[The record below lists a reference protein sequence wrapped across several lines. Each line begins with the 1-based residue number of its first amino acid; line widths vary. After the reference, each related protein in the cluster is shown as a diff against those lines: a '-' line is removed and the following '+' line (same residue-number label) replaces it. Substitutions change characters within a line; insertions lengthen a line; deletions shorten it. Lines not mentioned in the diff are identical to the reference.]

1 MAAQP
6 AAGAQF
12 LVARRDQPLIAI
24 PVDEDG
30 EELTYYF
37 IDEGVVDAVLPR
49 RTQEALA
56 AIGAWSHLDWNDMIE
71 ALDRIRHDSKPTP
84 PIDDL

>member
-1 MAAQP
+1 MAAQR
-6 AAGAQF
+6 AEGAQF

-37 IDEGVVDAVLPR
+37 VDEATMDAVLPR
-49 RTQEALA
+49 RTQEALE
-56 AIGAWSHLDWNDMIE
+56 AIGTWSHLDWDEMVE
-71 ALDRIRHDSKPTP
+71 ALDRIRHESKPTP
-84 PIDDL
+84 PIEDL

>member
-37 IDEGVVDAVLPR
+37 IDEAVVDTVLPR

-71 ALDRIRHDSKPTP
+71 ALDRIRHESKPTP